1 LNDLLKAIVKRP
13 LAMGVS
19 LLGRSKTGRYLFS
32 LILEQALSKT
42 QTLRR
47 GEKEFCYAVANPL
60 LQLRAKTLFTKEPET
75 LEWIDRMP
83 QGAVLWDVGANVGTY
98 SIYGAVSRRLRVFA
112 FEPSVF
118 NLEFLARNINL
129 NKAVDQ
135 ITIVPMALSDRRQ
148 VNEMRLTS
156 SAWGGALSTF
166 GETYDGNGEAINQI
180 FGYEIPGL
188 TMDDARDI
196 FAIPQ
201 PDHIKIDVDG
211 IEALVLAGGPDVL
224 AKTKSV
230 LIEINDEFEMQAKDC
245 ERILKSQGFVL
256 KEKRQSDFEKR
267 QESDHFVTFNQI
279 WERD

>member
-1 LNDLLKAIVKRP
+1 
-13 LAMGVS
+13 MGGS

-32 LILEQALSKT
+32 LILEQALSRT

-47 GEKEFCYAVANPL
+47 GETEFCYAVANPL
-60 LQLRAKTLFTKEPET
+60 LQLRAKTLFTKAPET

-98 SIYGAVSRRLRVFA
+98 SIYGAVSGKLRVFA

-129 NKAVDQ
+129 NKVVDQ
-135 ITIVPMALSDRRQ
+135 VTIVPMALSDRRQ
-148 VNEMRLTS
+148 INEMRLTS

-166 GETYDGNGEAINQI
+166 GETYDGNGDTIDQI